1 MVSSDIPECER
12 ADTFQFRSQTTVSG
26 SHGASRRS
34 LPRDEA
40 SRELRS
46 AFGHFPSGVTVVSYS
61 HEGKTFG
68 VTVSSFTPVSLE
80 PPLVLVSL
88 MRSGRAADLLPHVPF
103 AINVLASDQFDV
115 AFQFAGLNSTPMEV
129 EWDMS
134 SSAPRL
140 AYAHAHFTCRPWRTY
155 DGGDHVLVLG
165 EVLDYR
171 STPDTRPLVVHQG
184 AWQDMA

>member
-1 MVSSDIPECER
+1 MVPDKPEYKR
-12 ADTFQFRSQTTVSG
+12 VDTSQFDSQ
-26 SHGASRRS
+26 ASTRGRLS
-34 LPRDEA
+34 PEEA
-40 SRELRS
+40 SRKLRA

-61 HEGKTFG
+61 HQGRAYG
-68 VTVSSFTPVSLE
+68 VTVSSFTPISLE
-80 PPLVLVSL
+80 PPLILVSL

-103 AINVLASDQFDV
+103 AVNVLASDQFDV
-115 AFQFAGLNSTPMEV
+115 AFQFAGLSSSPIEV

-140 AYAHAHFTCRPWRTY
+140 TYAHAYFTCRPWRTY

-171 STPDTRPLVVHQG
+171 STPDTHPLIVHRG
-184 AWQDMA
+184 AWQSMA

>member
-1 MVSSDIPECER
+1 MVPSDDPKREH
-12 ADTFQFRSQTTVSG
+12 ADTFQVRSHATASGSRAGSHRSQ
-26 SHGASRRS
+26 SRE
-34 LPRDEA
+34 EA
-40 SRELRS
+40 ARELRS

-61 HEGKTFG
+61 HGGRTFG
-68 VTVSSFTPVSLE
+68 VTVSSFTPVSLD

-103 AINVLASDQFDV
+103 VVNVLASDQFDV
-115 AFQFAGLNSTPMEV
+115 AFQFAGLNSSPMQV

-165 EVLDYR
+165 EVLEYR